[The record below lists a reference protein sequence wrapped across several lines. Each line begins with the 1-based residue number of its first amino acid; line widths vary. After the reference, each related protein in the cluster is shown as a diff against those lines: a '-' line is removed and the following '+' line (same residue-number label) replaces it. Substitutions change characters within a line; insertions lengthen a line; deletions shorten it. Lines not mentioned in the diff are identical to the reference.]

1 MRHTCS
7 PLHLFPPSSS
17 GSLMLPACS
26 VFYSITNLP
35 AVQHLACKTWQ
46 ARLDPSQT
54 RVVECL
60 SAASVNGKH
69 FTERRRLLMLQNTSQ
84 TQSACHSLDYKT
96 RIIIHIW
103 LLLLQDAPYLLE
115 SAVQGFTD
123 EEDVVQLALL
133 AAAMKLFFK
142 RPPECQQLLGA
153 TLAAASAESSQDV
166 HDRALL
172 YYRSAGDA
180 YHFASCTEASSL
192 I

>member
-1 MRHTCS
+1 M
-7 PLHLFPPSSS
+7 
-17 GSLMLPACS
+17 
-26 VFYSITNLP
+26 
-35 AVQHLACKTWQ
+35 
-46 ARLDPSQT
+46 
-54 RVVECL
+54 
-60 SAASVNGKH
+60 
-69 FTERRRLLMLQNTSQ
+69 
-84 TQSACHSLDYKT
+84 
-96 RIIIHIW
+96 
-103 LLLLQDAPYLLE
+103 LQDAPYLLE

-180 YHFASCTEASSL
+180 YHFASCTEAS
-192 I
+192 